1 MIRKLRGI
9 VQSDIEPQD
18 HEVMWQY
25 KGRLY
30 YYNNGGWELLDTPT
44 PSDIEY
50 ESPEDDKVYTLQEI
64 LNKLVQEQKDP
75 IIVPQEDNMVTLSWG
90 DGLYSNYGG
99 YINDYG
105 DFDINNLDPQYL
117 SSQSRIPEIKTS
129 KPLEST
135 DKIVLYRYL
144 VKTKSK
150 YCRHSEDKQAKYK
163 TRSAK
168 WTICPK
174 VTHLGY
180 RRLGGKFDNTP
191 LSLEIGDYLLKKSIK
206 LVYEEADNKSLA
218 RKILD
223 YFYDNFCEVYKTQGE
238 TIYQDTWVFRVY
250 SGSRIIETSHP
261 ASNIA
266 GYTFTYNRIGL
277 AVVDENFKLKSNLLR
292 FKIVLDN
299 RGKEGAKLLPVMT
312 QNINQKL

>member
-9 VQSDIEPQD
+9 VQSNIEPKD

-30 YYNNGGWELLDTPT
+30 YYNNGDWELLDTPT

-50 ESPEDDKVYTLQEI
+50 ESPEDGKTYTLQEI
-64 LNKLVQEQKDP
+64 LDKLVQEQKDP
-75 IIVPQEDNMVTLSWG
+75 IVVPQEDNMVTLSWG
-90 DGLYSNYGG
+90 DGQFSNYGG
-99 YINDYG
+99 YINGFG
-105 DFDINNLDPQYL
+105 DFDINNLDPEYF
-117 SSQSRIPEIKTS
+117 SVQSRIPEIKTS

-144 VKTKSK
+144 VKTKSR
-150 YCRHSEDKQAKYK
+150 YCKNAKDKQKSYK

-174 VTHLGY
+174 STNLKIKKFN
-180 RRLGGKFDNTP
+180 GGEFDPTP
-191 LSLEIGDYLLKKSIK
+191 FSLEIGDYLLKKSIK
-206 LVYEEADNKSLA
+206 LVYKEANNKSLA

-223 YFYDNFCEVYKTQGE
+223 YFYDNFCEVFCSD
-238 TIYQDTWVFRVY
+238 DTGNWTFRVY
-250 SGSRIIETSHP
+250 SGSRVIETFQPST
-261 ASNIA
+261 NIV

-292 FKIVLDN
+292 FKIVLDH
-299 RGKEGAKLLPVMT
+299 RGKIGAKLLPVMT

>member
-9 VQSDIEPQD
+9 VQSNIEPKD

-30 YYNNGGWELLDTPT
+30 YYNNGDWELLDTPT

-50 ESPEDDKVYTLQEI
+50 ESPEDGKTYTLQEI
-64 LNKLVQEQKDP
+64 LDKLVQEQKDP
-75 IIVPQEDNMVTLSWG
+75 IVVPQEDNMVTLSWD
-90 DGLYSNYGG
+90 DGLYSGYGAQI
-99 YINDYG
+99 INGELYSSN
-105 DFDINNLDPQYL
+105 IDPQYSL
-117 SSQSRIPEIKTS
+117 GSSYRIPEIKTS

-144 VKTKSK
+144 VKTKSR
-150 YCRHSEDKQAKYK
+150 YCKNAKGKQKSYK

-174 VTHLGY
+174 STWFKIKKFN
-180 RRLGGKFDNTP
+180 GGEFDTTP
-191 LSLEIGDYLLKKSIK
+191 FSLEIGDYLLKKSIK
-206 LVYEEADNKSLA
+206 LAYKEADNESLA

-223 YFYDNFCEVYKTQGE
+223 YFYDNFCEVYCDDGTSLW
-238 TIYQDTWVFRVY
+238 TFRVY
-250 SGSRIIETSHP
+250 SGSRVIETFQPST
-261 ASNIA
+261 NIV

-277 AVVDENFKLKSNLLR
+277 AVVDENFNLKSNLLR
-292 FKIVLDN
+292 FKIVLDK